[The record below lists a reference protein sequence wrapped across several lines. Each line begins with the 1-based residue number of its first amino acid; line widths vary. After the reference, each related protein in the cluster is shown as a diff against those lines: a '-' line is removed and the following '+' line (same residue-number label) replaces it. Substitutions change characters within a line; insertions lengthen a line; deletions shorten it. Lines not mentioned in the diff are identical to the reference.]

1 MRGARALTDALYRRF
16 LRLAHP
22 LLRVCLNKL
31 DPGRRGALVALWHA
45 DKILVIKNSY
55 LDFYSLPGG
64 HAKKSESSEDA
75 AIRELYE
82 EVGVTA
88 NPRALRR
95 RDDLT
100 GDFYGR
106 LSLFEL
112 EAEVLPSI
120 RIDNREVVA
129 AEFLTPQQALER
141 ELYPP
146 VRALIAER
154 ASRD

>member
-1 MRGARALTDALYRRF
+1 MSARGVADALYRRF
-16 LRLAHP
+16 LRLTHP
-22 LLRVCLNKL
+22 FLRVCLNKL
-31 DPGRRGALVALWHA
+31 DPGRRGALVALWHEG
-45 DKILVIKNSY
+45 KILVIKNSY

-64 HAKKSESSEDA
+64 HAKRNESSEA
-75 AIRELYE
+75 AAVRELLE

-88 NPRALRR
+88 NPDELRR

-100 GDFYGR
+100 RDFYGR
-106 LSLFEL
+106 LALFEL
-112 EAEVLPSI
+112 DAPSLPAI
-120 RIDNREVVA
+120 VIDNREVVV
-129 AEFLTPQQALER
+129 AEFLTPSQALER